1 MSKTKFEMRLLN
13 DPRRNKPLISIEDM
27 MFHINEWM
35 KLYGDKSYIEFLSKT
50 TIESDVVDL
59 RDVVGKINS
68 VTYNPV
74 ENQIIF
80 TVTRMSDTYESDF
93 VDKVIGYKELYNS
106 ETQKLDGIVKF
117 FIMDKN
123 GN

>member
-13 DPRRNKPLISIEDM
+13 DTRRNKPLISIEDM